1 MAISNANANGI
12 PFIKNMR
19 GIPKSI
25 RDAMVLWYDIN
36 RQGAT
41 NESMIANPILKDLSG
56 NGNDATCYNFAW
68 SGMSGIG
75 GYPDAKSNILSNISN
90 NINISTNE
98 HKVKMV
104 YNKPAN
110 VPVMLGYDKI
120 SNYGINTK
128 IKIKAG
134 KYGLRIWQCT
144 PGDYADVIIVLDLA
158 ANEEGEFIFSEEE
171 YNKGKIEAQFGNG
184 NIHVPANEPIEFE
197 FLPLYP
203 NALVSDGVDDYVMV
217 QNRYDTPDLENWI
230 VNSGVINANGN
241 KLEIVSDGNL
251 SQTIRYTI
259 TKDTKLKLKI
269 NGVST
274 DNKLRITFR
283 TDIVAEIEE
292 NSIFEHTFIYKENSN
307 NTISIGG
314 VSGIMIEQ
322 LPINKSLVFNKED
335 GYTIIAKRE
344 RLNDFGCLAS
354 KRNSSN
360 TDGAFV
366 FELKTSANNYRCD
379 SFSTQNP
386 LSAFEE
392 SDITCQTSQRYND
405 TAIGIGDAP
414 DNGVL
419 NLFVLYNSYFG
430 KIALYSFLLF
440 DRNLTTEEIEWVKAN
455 LVEDDGY
462 ETL

>member
-41 NESMIANPILKDLSG
+41 NESMIANPILKDFSG

-68 SGMSGIG
+68 AGMSGIG
-75 GYPDAKSNILSNISN
+75 GYGQPLSSYN
-90 NINISTNE
+90 NIKTDRATFE
-98 HKVKMV
+98 FDG
-104 YNKPAN
+104 
-110 VPVMLGYDKI
+110 LT
-120 SNYGINTK
+120 TK
-128 IKIKAG
+128 IKSITLG
-134 KYGLRIWQCT
+134 NWQ
-144 PGDYADVIIVLDLA
+144 I
-158 ANEEGEFIFSEEE
+158 
-171 YNKGKIEAQFGNG
+171 YNKVTGNTAVAAQRIRVTGVPSGIHIYYQKRDKGLTTTSLLNITEDGVYYIPQFNVDDIYGIE
-184 NIHVPANEPIEFE
+184 IRRTIANCDITIEQ
-197 FLPLYP
+197 LPLYP
-203 NALVSDGVDDYVMV
+203 NTLVSDGVDDYVMV

-314 VSGIMIEQ
+314 ISGIMIEQ

-344 RLNDFGCLAS
+344 RLNDLGCLAS

-360 TDGAFV
+360 TDGSFV
-366 FELKTSANNYRCD
+366 FELNTGSVLGNRCD
-379 SFSTQNP
+379 SFNASN
-386 LSAFEE
+386 SI
-392 SDITCQTSQRYND
+392 SYNDNIITWQTSKKYNGI
-405 TAIGIGDAP
+405 TLNIGNAQ
-414 DNGVL
+414 DNDVL
-419 NLFVLYNSYFG
+419 NLFMLYNNYYVQV
-430 KIALYSFLLF
+430 ALYSLLLF
-440 DRNLTTEEIEWVKAN
+440 NRDLTDDEIDWIKYNL
-455 LVEDDGY
+455 L
-462 ETL
+462 